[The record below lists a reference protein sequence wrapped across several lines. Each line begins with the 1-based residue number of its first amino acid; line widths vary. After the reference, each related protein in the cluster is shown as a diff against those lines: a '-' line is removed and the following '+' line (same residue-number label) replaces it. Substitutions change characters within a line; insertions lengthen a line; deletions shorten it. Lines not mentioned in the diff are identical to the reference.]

1 MGIATR
7 TRSSSVSVALLA
19 GALLLLSAAPARAG
33 HNGSPALIRSA
44 IAADSVDAIQAE
56 LEHAEYLVCAA
67 CTDMVLP
74 LVDHADYRVRK
85 VAAWWLS
92 RRGSGRQV
100 FVGMLTRLSQPDS
113 VKAAN
118 AADVLGEFGSAAA
131 IPALSAALSN
141 PIFDGPAR
149 ASMARALGAIGRP
162 AGTAALVASLSASEP
177 VVKTAALSALREMVG
192 WKDASPALPLL
203 SDADAGVRAQAALTL
218 GAVRSTAGVAE
229 LLVVLA
235 SDPSADVR
243 KKAAWS
249 LGEMGAPAAQ
259 ASEGLQ
265 HAATADT
272 SPLVRSIAE
281 VAIGKLTR

>member
-1 MGIATR
+1 
-7 TRSSSVSVALLA
+7 
-19 GALLLLSAAPARAG
+19 
-33 HNGSPALIRSA
+33 
-44 IAADSVDAIQAE
+44 
-56 LEHAEYLVCAA
+56 
-67 CTDMVLP
+67 MVLP
-74 LVDHADYRVRK
+74 LIDHADYRVRK

-141 PIFDGPAR
+141 PIFDGAAR
-149 ASMARALGAIGRP
+149 ASMARALGALGSPGRP
-162 AGTAALVASLSASEP
+162 AATAALLASLSASEP
-177 VVKTAALSALREMVG
+177 AVKTAALSALREIIS
-192 WKDASPALPLL
+192 WKDASAALPLL
-203 SDADAGVRAQAALTL
+203 SDADAGVRAQAAVTL
-218 GAVRSTAGVAE
+218 GAVRSSAGVAE
-229 LLVVLA
+229 LLTLLA
-235 SDPSADVR
+235 SDPSVDVR

-265 HAATADT
+265 HAATADS
-272 SPLVRSIAE
+272 SPLVRSLAE